1 VECGARAASSAKPDA
16 LGNIVD
22 EHAGDA
28 IAMTLDVR
36 SAVRAARRAIRDRS
50 SIFGDIL
57 TSACLAPVR
66 ESNAYVCNHLSF
78 HVAKSNV
85 ARCGFLHWPSE
96 ITAEQVPAARQV
108 LSLIVR
114 SQL

>member
-1 VECGARAASSAKPDA
+1 
-16 LGNIVD
+16 
-22 EHAGDA
+22 
-28 IAMTLDVR
+28 
-36 SAVRAARRAIRDRS
+36 VRA
-50 SIFGDIL
+50 
-57 TSACLAPVR
+57 
-66 ESNAYVCNHLSF
+66 SNAYVCNHLSF

-96 ITAEQVPAARQV
+96 IATDQVAAARQM